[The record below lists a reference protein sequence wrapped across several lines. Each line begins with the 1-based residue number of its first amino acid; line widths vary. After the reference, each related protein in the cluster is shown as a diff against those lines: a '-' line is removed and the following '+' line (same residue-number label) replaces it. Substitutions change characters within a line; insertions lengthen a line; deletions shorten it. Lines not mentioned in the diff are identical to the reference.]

1 MSGCRS
7 GYTAEDIIQLVDFFE
22 ESYDESSDDEV
33 DPGIRCDYVDENT
46 GEGVLLNSSPCV
58 NDPGQIPSCERDS
71 LLLDDAQLRV
81 EDMYVY
87 CHNYNV
93 L

>member
-46 GEGVLLNSSPCV
+46 G
-58 NDPGQIPSCERDS
+58 
-71 LLLDDAQLRV
+71 
-81 EDMYVY
+81 Y
-87 CHNYNV
+87 C
-93 L
+93 